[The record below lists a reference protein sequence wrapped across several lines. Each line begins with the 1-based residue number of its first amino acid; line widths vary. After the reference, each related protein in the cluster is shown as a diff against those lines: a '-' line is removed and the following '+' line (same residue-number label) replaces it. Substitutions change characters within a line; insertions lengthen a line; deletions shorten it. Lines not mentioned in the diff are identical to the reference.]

1 MFIGLD
7 LGTSSLKALLLD
19 REHRVRATA
28 AAPLTVQTPQALW
41 REQDPADWWRA
52 CEQALAALLGQA
64 AAQGIASG
72 EVAALGLS
80 GQMHGATLLGADDAV
95 LRPAI
100 LWNDGRAHAECAE
113 LERRVPDSRA
123 VTGNRMMP
131 GFTAPKLLWVARHEP
146 QVFERVRKVLLP
158 KDWLRLQLTGEHAS
172 DLSDAAGTLWLDM
185 ARRDWS
191 DALLA
196 ATGLTRQHMPTLHE
210 GPAVTGVLRAEV
222 ATRLGLRRVPVV
234 AGASDN
240 AAGAIGMGI
249 VRAGQGMLSL
259 GTSGV
264 FFVAT
269 DGFLAD
275 PARGVH
281 SFCHALPR
289 TWHLMSVMLSAASC
303 LDHTAQLTGAADVQC
318 LLAAAERR
326 GLNAATPHYLPYL
339 NGERTPHNN
348 PNARAVFFGIDA
360 ATVPADLANA
370 TLEGVGQGLLDGI
383 EAVEA
388 AGVHA
393 AEVALVGG
401 GSRSGY
407 WAQMLADIANRPLL
421 LREGGEFGPALGAAR
436 LARMG
441 VDGGAPADLC
451 PVPAAIAEFVP
462 NLARHAWLAQR
473 RVLHHRLYEQLR
485 HVYDELMQ
493 GVLLDVSSPA
503 QGLK

>member
-28 AAPLTVQTPQALW
+28 SAPLTVQQSQPLW
-41 REQDPADWWRA
+41 REQHPADWWGA
-52 CEQALAALLGQA
+52 CELALAALLGEA
-64 AAQGIASG
+64 AGQGIRAD
-72 EVAALGLS
+72 EIAAIGLS
-80 GQMHGATLLGADDAV
+80 GQMHGATLLGAGDEV

-100 LWNDGRAHAECAE
+100 LWNDGRSHEECAE
-113 LERRVPDSRA
+113 LERRVPTSREI
-123 VTGNRMMP
+123 TGNLMMP

-146 QVFERVRKVLLP
+146 AVFERVRKVLLP
-158 KDWLRLQLTGEHAS
+158 KDWLRLQLTGEYAS
-172 DLSDAAGTLWLDM
+172 DMSDAAGTLWLDM

-210 GPAVTGVLRAEV
+210 GPSVTGVLRAEV
-222 ATRLGLRRVPVV
+222 AAQFGLRRIPVV
-234 AGASDN
+234 AGAGDN

-249 VRAGQGMLSL
+249 VQAGQGMLSL

-269 DGFLAD
+269 DGFLAN

-281 SFCHALPR
+281 SFCHALPH

-303 LDHTAQLTGAADVQC
+303 LDHTAQLTGAADVPS

-326 GLNAATPHYLPYL
+326 GLNAATPSYLPYL

-348 PNARAVFFGIDA
+348 PKARAVFFGIDA
-360 ATVPADLANA
+360 ATESADLANA
-370 TLEGVGQGLLDGI
+370 TLEGVGQGLVDGI

-388 AGVHA
+388 TGARAV
-393 AEVALVGG
+393 EVTLVGG

-421 LREGGEFGPALGAAR
+421 RREGGDLGPALGAAR

-441 VDGGAPADLC
+441 IDGGAPGDLC
-451 PVPAAIAEFVP
+451 PVPAAIGEFVP
-462 NLARHAWLAQR
+462 DPARHALLAR
-473 RVLHHRLYEQLR
+473 RRALYHRLYEQLR
-485 HVYDELMQ
+485 PLYAELM
-493 GVLLDVSSPA
+493 
-503 QGLK
+503 